1 MSLMTRSDHASQL
14 AAIAHSMLREHKYAR
29 FDQVKLAW
37 ALVGRLSV
45 PVAVRALRQLAARG
59 RFPLLRAG
67 MRRLERLVLL
77 RQIIKTIGELLV
89 LLGEA
94 LALLGEAL
102 VDVRERTPILSLI
115 LLNSSVCDDTRVV
128 SVQSMPRNAHARP
141 SAAGWPPS
149 RPGAC
154 RRARSPCRRRQTES
168 GRARPA
174 SCWVDGREHD
184 SSSMAS
190 VMFGH
195 ARCR

>member
-115 LLNSSVCDDTRVV
+115 LLNSSVISRWMTSIASGRLSAGAFSLPAAADGER
-128 SVQSMPRNAHARP
+128 AG
-141 SAAGWPPS
+141 AAGVVLGRRS
-149 RPGAC
+149 RA
-154 RRARSPCRRRQTES
+154 
-168 GRARPA
+168 
-174 SCWVDGREHD
+174 
-184 SSSMAS
+184 
-190 VMFGH
+190 
-195 ARCR
+195 